1 MADTNHDHVHPVQ
14 TEGDGI
20 SYRALGVSMAVLTVV
35 TLVCY
40 GIVWALFL
48 FMGNRAQSQEAP
60 RHALAEQREPAKIV
74 DGRIETNGAAAG
86 PALLVQEPVNLKK
99 FRDHEIEVLTSYA
112 WIDQANG
119 VVRVPVSVAKDLLV
133 QQGLPVREGGR

>member
-1 MADTNHDHVHPVQ
+1 MADTNHGHVHPVQ

-40 GIVWALFL
+40 GIVWALFA
-48 FMGNRAQSQEAP
+48 FMGNRAASQDAP
-60 RHALAEQREPAKIV
+60 RHALAEQRPAAEIV
-74 DGRIETNGAAAG
+74 DGRIETHGAAAG
-86 PALLVQEPVNLKK
+86 PTILVVEPTNLKK
-99 FRDHEIEVLTSYA
+99 FRDHEIEILTSYA
-112 WIDQANG
+112 WIDQATG
-119 VVRVPVSVAKDLLV
+119 VVRVPVSVAKDLLL